1 MTASSP
7 SAARAE
13 VLARIRRAVGD
24 SSAVEQPYA
33 RVPRSY
39 RNAGGGGRPGEAGSP
54 QTVAL
59 FLERIADYGAS
70 ARLVDADAAPSAIA
84 EALAGRSAGT
94 VVVPN
99 GFPEPWRAGLAGVL
113 VLGDD
118 PPAGP
123 AALDAVDGA
132 VTTAATAVA
141 ATGTFVLD
149 GGPGQGRRALTLVPD
164 YHLCVIPA
172 DRIVRSVP
180 QALARLDPVRPL
192 TFVSGPSAT
201 SDIELKR
208 VEGVHGPRT
217 LEVLVVVEPP
227 PPPPLPGDH
236 RPIDDPAEP

>member
-1 MTASSP
+1 MTASFP
-7 SAARAE
+7 SAAREE

-24 SSAVEQPYA
+24 SSAVEQRYA
-33 RVPRSY
+33 QVPRGY
-39 RNAGGGGRPGEAGSP
+39 RNAGGAQRPGEACSP

-59 FLERIADYGAS
+59 FLERLADYGAS
-70 ARLVDADAAPSAIA
+70 ARLVDATAAPSAIA
-84 EALAGRSAGT
+84 EALTGRGADT
-94 VVVPN
+94 VVVPH
-99 GFPEPWRAGLAGVL
+99 GFPEPWRAGLAGVR

-118 PPAGP
+118 PPVGLD
-123 AALDAVDGA
+123 ALDAVDG
-132 VTTAATAVA
+132 VLTTAATGVA

-180 QALARLDPVRPL
+180 DAMALLDPVRPL

-201 SDIELKR
+201 SDIEMKR

-217 LEVLVVVEPP
+217 LEVLVVATEPP
-227 PPPPLPGDH
+227 LADH
-236 RPIDDPAEP
+236 RPIDDPAES

>member
-1 MTASSP
+1 MTASSC
-7 SAARAE
+7 SAARGE

-24 SSAVEQPYA
+24 SSPAEQPYA
-33 RVPRSY
+33 QVPRAY
-39 RNAGGGGRPGEAGSP
+39 RNAGGEGHPGEAGSP

-59 FLERIADYGAS
+59 FLERLADYGAS
-70 ARLVDADAAPSAIA
+70 ARLVDASDAPSAIA
-84 EALAGRSAGT
+84 EALTGRGAGT
-94 VVVPN
+94 VVVPH
-99 GFPEPWRAGLAGVL
+99 GFPEPWRPRLPEVR

-118 PPAGP
+118 PPLGLD
-123 AALDAVDGA
+123 ALDALDGA

-149 GGPGQGRRALTLVPD
+149 GGLGQGRRALTLVPD

-180 QALARLDPVRPL
+180 QALARLDPLRPL

-217 LEVLVVVEPP
+217 LEVLVVAAEPP
-227 PPPPLPGDH
+227 PPRPGDH
-236 RPIDDPAEP
+236 RPIDDPVEP